1 MGYISKLEPLV
12 SKKQAFIIFIFTNA
26 TKMALLAQKRKTD
39 FVITSWYPMK
49 TDKETF
55 FVFCCN
61 YSTDQFF
68 MTGYVI
74 LHSILAE

>member
-1 MGYISKLEPLV
+1 
-12 SKKQAFIIFIFTNA
+12 
-26 TKMALLAQKRKTD
+26 MALLAQKRKTD
-39 FVITSWYPMK
+39 FVIISWYPMK